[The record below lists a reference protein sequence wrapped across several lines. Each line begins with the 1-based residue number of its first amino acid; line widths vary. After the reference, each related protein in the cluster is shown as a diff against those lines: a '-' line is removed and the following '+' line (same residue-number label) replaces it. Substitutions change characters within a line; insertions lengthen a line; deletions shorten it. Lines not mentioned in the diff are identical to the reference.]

1 MVYEMDEGQEI
12 KILEKRL
19 VVLKAEIQE
28 LQAIRKEQAEDI
40 QELEA
45 ELAEVTK
52 DRDLWRETEAA
63 CNEQYN
69 ILSVEHEK
77 LEAENKRL
85 REALTN
91 LGCLYSDGK
100 LCFCELRVGN
110 PMIVTHSEA
119 CIQAR
124 ELLESGDE

>member
-19 VVLKAEIQE
+19 VVLEAEIQE

-77 LEAENKRL
+77 LEAENQRL
-85 REALTN
+85 KEALEGIISCAEN
-91 LGCLYSDGK
+91 V
-100 LCFCELRVGN
+100 RVTYADSN
-110 PMIVTHSEA
+110 QLIIDMARQALQEA
-119 CIQAR
+119 
-124 ELLESGDE
+124 GDAE

>member
-1 MVYEMDEGQEI
+1 MRVVKMVYEMDEGQEI

-77 LEAENKRL
+77 LEAENQRL
-85 REALTN
+85 KEALEGIISCAEN
-91 LGCLYSDGK
+91 V
-100 LCFCELRVGN
+100 RVTYADSN
-110 PMIVTHSEA
+110 QLIIDMARQALQEA
-119 CIQAR
+119 
-124 ELLESGDE
+124 GDE

>member
-1 MVYEMDEGQEI
+1 MSKSQNSIEEI
-12 KILEKRL
+12 KEHAKALASEL
-19 VVLKAEIQE
+19 GSLALK
-28 LQAIRKEQAEDI
+28 
-40 QELEA
+40 
-45 ELAEVTK
+45 
-52 DRDLWRETEAA
+52 
-63 CNEQYN
+63 Y
-69 ILSVEHEK
+69 SK

>member
-77 LEAENKRL
+77 LEAENQRL
-85 REALTN
+85 KEALEGIISCAEN
-91 LGCLYSDGK
+91 V
-100 LCFCELRVGN
+100 RVTYADSN
-110 PMIVTHSEA
+110 QLIIDMARQALQEA
-119 CIQAR
+119 
-124 ELLESGDE
+124 GDE

>member
-77 LEAENKRL
+77 LEAENQRL
-85 REALTN
+85 KEALEGIISCAEN
-91 LGCLYSDGK
+91 V
-100 LCFCELRVGN
+100 RVTYADSN
-110 PMIVTHSEA
+110 QLIIDMARQALQEA
-119 CIQAR
+119 
-124 ELLESGDE
+124 GDAE